1 MVITKD
7 GIYFVLKT
15 ETTTTTAEK
24 EVKTEVMD
32 YIPMHQIS
40 TIYGN
45 EPMESANN
53 TPNFTKSENKKKIKK
68 TETFQGT
75 HDEIQIKTENEG
87 YNSGRIYRI
96 KLADEEKCVSAL
108 GLIKQFSS
116 RARSRAAQINEF
128 QKTQQRVSSF
138 YRHPLFQSIATTLI
152 LAVKYL
158 ILRPNLCHFNDF
170 PFLLVPAQN
179 FGLNIYAAQIAAI
192 DEMNQMQATD
202 STSNILNQTD
212 LIFVLF
218 FTFELAV
225 NLYANWFQ
233 RFLAN
238 PWSIFDFLI
247 VAISLLGLAPI
258 GMPLSLLL
266 LFRCCRVLRVF
277 GRFPTVSGIFSAL
290 AKSVVPMASTFFI
303 VFILSSIC

>member
-1 MVITKD
+1 MNRFEKTQAL
-7 GIYFVLKT
+7 VLK
-15 ETTTTTAEK
+15 
-24 EVKTEVMD
+24 
-32 YIPMHQIS
+32 
-40 TIYGN
+40 IYSN
-45 EPMESANN
+45 A
-53 TPNFTKSENKKKIKK
+53 
-68 TETFQGT
+68 
-75 HDEIQIKTENEG
+75 
-87 YNSGRIYRI
+87 
-96 KLADEEKCVSAL
+96 
-108 GLIKQFSS
+108 
-116 RARSRAAQINEF
+116 
-128 QKTQQRVSSF
+128 
-138 YRHPLFQSIATTLI
+138 LFQTLATALI
-152 LAVKYL
+152 LAVK
-158 ILRPNLCHFNDF
+158 HFTFFARSNTKPTNF
-170 PFLLVPAQN
+170 SCFARCNAKPTSPPTHVHPQN

-225 NLYANWFQ
+225 NLYANWFR

-303 VFILSSIC
+303 VFILSSICLHPRPPLLNKLTTLSCADQTSPLRSRIVGSNAAS